1 MAPSVRSSR
10 GGLLNLERYHA
21 ERSLDHQP
29 FRSACYAPFVG
40 LSFDVHGSVS
50 VCAFTRTTP
59 LGRIGERP
67 LLEMWKGASA
77 VDLRAAVR
85 GDDLDHRC
93 SRCAEEIAGGNLRG
107 VLAQGFDR
115 FVADAGEPWP
125 SRMEFA
131 LTNACN
137 LQCVMCSGE
146 FSSAIRSHREGLPS
160 LSSAYGDA
168 FFDELAPFLSRLEQ
182 ARFLGGEP
190 FLADINYRIW
200 DLMTATGSTAECNV
214 TTNGTQWS
222 PRVEAVLE
230 QLPFSIGISMDGV
243 RRQTI
248 ESIRAGVSY
257 DRLMAN
263 LDRFLA
269 YRDRRGLSLSLTF
282 CLMTDNWE
290 ELGEFLVFAEQRD
303 CGVFVNT
310 VRQPPRHSLFHLST
324 VDLRVVVDR
333 LERENDAVSRRLTL
347 NAHVWQDQLER
358 LRSHL
363 RHIEQHRDGHLADQ
377 RRWVALLDELGSAS
391 LPEPDLIERLSAAAA
406 DGRVFV
412 LRMDGGERLTEGRDY
427 LGIDV
432 SSLVGA
438 PVSGVLELVAD
449 RYGHRADVLAERVE
463 PGAVSRVV
471 SFGEAGTASTVVASI
486 TRRGPDPH
494 AMTRLGAVLAPRE
507 EAHGVS
513 VGIGSRP
520 RQ

>member
-1 MAPSVRSSR
+1 
-10 GGLLNLERYHA
+10 LQLERYHA
-21 ERSLDHQP
+21 ARSLGHQP

-67 LLEMWKGASA
+67 LLEMWDGAGA
-77 VDLRAAVR
+77 ADLRAAVR
-85 GDDLDHRC
+85 ADDLDHRC

-115 FVADAGEPWP
+115 FVADADRPWP

-146 FSSAIRSHREGLPS
+146 FSSAIRAHREGLPPLAS
-160 LSSAYGDA
+160 PYDEA
-168 FFDELAPFLSRLEQ
+168 FLEELTPFLGPLEQ

-214 TTNGTQWS
+214 TTNGTQWGR
-222 PRVEAVLE
+222 RVEAVLE
-230 QLPFSIGISMDGV
+230 QLPFSVGISMDGV
-243 RRQTI
+243 RRRTI

-282 CLMTDNWE
+282 CLMVDNWE
-290 ELGEFLVFAEQRD
+290 ELGAFLRFADERD
-303 CGVFVNT
+303 CGVYVNT
-310 VRQPPRHSLFHLST
+310 VRQPPRHSLFHLPSAE
-324 VDLRVVVDR
+324 LRLVVDR
-333 LERENDAVSRRLTL
+333 LERESAVLRPRLTL
-347 NAHVWQDQLER
+347 NAHVWDEQLDR

-363 RHIEQHRDGHLADQ
+363 DRIEQDGDRHLAQ
-377 RRWVALLDELGSAS
+377 HGRCAALVDELAS
-391 LPEPDLIERLSAAAA
+391 VGQTEQDVLNRLAAEVA
-406 DGRVFV
+406 DGRVSV
-412 LRMDGGERLTEGRDY
+412 LRMDDGERLTDGLDY

-432 SSLVGA
+432 SPLLGA
-438 PVSGVLELVAD
+438 PASAVLALVAD
-449 RYGHRADVLAERVE
+449 RYGHRAEVLAERVR
-463 PGAVSRVV
+463 PGVVARVV
-471 SFGEAGTASTVVASI
+471 SFDDAGRSPTVVASI
-486 TRRGPDPH
+486 TRKGPPPH
-494 AMTRLGAVLAPRE
+494 ATTRLAGVLAPQ
-507 EAHGVS
+507 AALGGVP
-513 VGIGSRP
+513 VGIGRHP
-520 RQ
+520 RR

>member
-1 MAPSVRSSR
+1 MTPSLRSPR

-21 ERSLDHQP
+21 ARSLDHQP

-67 LLEMWKGASA
+67 LLEMWKGAGA
-77 VDLRAAVR
+77 VDLRTAVR
-85 GDDLDHRC
+85 ADDLDQRC
-93 SRCAEEIAGGNLRG
+93 SRCSEEIAGGNLRG

-115 FVADAGEPWP
+115 FVADASEPWP

-137 LQCVMCSGE
+137 LQCIMCSGE
-146 FSSAIRSHREGLPS
+146 FSSAIRAHREGLPS
-160 LSSAYGDA
+160 LSGAYGDA

-230 QLPFSIGISMDGV
+230 QRPFSIGISMDGV
-243 RRQTI
+243 RRETI
-248 ESIRAGVSY
+248 ESIRVGVSY

-263 LDRFLA
+263 LERFLA

-282 CLMTDNWE
+282 CLMVDNWE
-290 ELGEFLVFAEQRD
+290 EFGEFLVFAEERD

-324 VDLRVVVDR
+324 VDLRIVVDK
-333 LERENDAVSRRLTL
+333 LERENDAVSSRLTL
-347 NAHVWQDQLER
+347 NAHVWQGQLER

-377 RRWVALLDELGSAS
+377 RRWIALLDGLGSAT
-391 LPEPDLIERLSAAAA
+391 LPESDLIGRLAAASY
-406 DGRVFV
+406 GRVSV
-412 LRMDGGERLTEGRDY
+412 LRMDDGERLTDGADY

-432 SSLVGA
+432 TSLVGA
-438 PVSGVLELVAD
+438 PVSSVLALVAE
-449 RYGHRADVLAERVE
+449 RYGHRADVLAERVH

-471 SFGEAGTASTVVASI
+471 SFGGAGTPSIVVVSV
-486 TRRGPDPH
+486 TRRGPAPH
-494 AMTRLGAVLAPRE
+494 ALTRLAAVLAPQA
-507 EAHGVS
+507 EAEGVP
-513 VGIGSRP
+513 VGIGSKP
-520 RQ
+520 RH

>member
-1 MAPSVRSSR
+1 M
-10 GGLLNLERYHA
+10 
-21 ERSLDHQP
+21 
-29 FRSACYAPFVG
+29 
-40 LSFDVHGSVS
+40 HGSVS
-50 VCAFTRTTP
+50 VCAFTRTMP

-67 LLEMWKGASA
+67 LLEMWNGASA
-77 VDLRAAVR
+77 VELRAAVR

-115 FVADAGEPWP
+115 FVADADEPWP

-131 LTNACN
+131 LSNACN

-146 FSSAIRSHREGLPS
+146 FSSAIRAHREGLPS

-168 FFDELAPFLSRLEQ
+168 FFDELAPFLGRLEQ

-190 FLADINYRIW
+190 FLADVNYRVW

-222 PRVEAVLE
+222 PKVEAVLE
-230 QLPFSIGISMDGV
+230 RLPFSIGISMDGV
-243 RRQTI
+243 RRRTI

-282 CLMTDNWE
+282 CLMVDNWE
-290 ELGEFLVFAEQRD
+290 EFGEFLLFADERD

-310 VRQPPRHSLFHLST
+310 VRQPPRHSLFHLSP
-324 VDLRVVVDR
+324 VELRVVVDR
-333 LERENDAVSRRLTL
+333 LERKSDALGRRLTL
-347 NAHVWQDQLER
+347 NAHVWWEQLER

-363 RHIEQHRDGHLADQ
+363 QDLEQRHDGHLADPG
-377 RRWVALLDELGSAS
+377 RWVALVDQLGSAS
-391 LPEPDLIERLSAAAA
+391 LPESDLIGRLAASLP
-406 DGRVFV
+406 DGHVSV
-412 LRMDGGERLTEGRDY
+412 LRLDDGERLTDGVDY
-427 LGIDV
+427 LGLDV
-432 SSLVGA
+432 TPLLGA
-438 PVSGVLELVAD
+438 PMSGVLALMAD
-449 RYGHRADVLAERVE
+449 RYGHRVDVLAERVR
-463 PGAVSRVV
+463 PGVVARVV
-471 SFGEAGTASTVVASI
+471 SFGEAGSAPTVVLTL
-486 TRRGPDPH
+486 TRKGPAPH
-494 AMTRLGAVLAPRE
+494 VMTRVAGVLVPGKDAD
-507 EAHGVS
+507 GVA

-520 RQ
+520 RR